1 MRKLITFAVNLM
13 EKENTNSFFVPSKNS
28 ILNPIQ
34 NRFLNPDKETMLNP
48 LLNPKINPKENP
60 LHWRE
65 NQIEVL
71 KETPLWEYLS
81 KQQKLSCLN
90 YLKSLKN

>member
-13 EKENTNSFFVPSKNS
+13 ETENTNSFFVPSKNS
-28 ILNPIQ
+28 ILDPTQ
-34 NRFLNPDKETMLNP
+34 NNFLNPDKETMLNP
-48 LLNPKINPKENP
+48 MINKKLNPKENP

-65 NQIEVL
+65 SQFEVF

-81 KQQKLSCLN
+81 KPQRISCLK
-90 YLKSLKN
+90 YLKTLKG